1 MFVREVASQPIR
13 TVRIVNAARSPA
25 PLRLAAIVPH
35 TIVRRGMEAVFDAAP
50 EIDLVQMGV
59 VAGDLDGFEPASF
72 DVVLVLVTVQSGYDE
87 IAVLAAAGHQVVAM
101 GSPEHERH
109 TLDAGAAQFVS
120 GEVEP
125 DVLIWALVQVASGT
139 RPAPVEPSPPVIR
152 VAVVVSDPLGRELF
166 PPIFDGTRCQVVTTV
181 GEPEELRDAPD
192 FDILI
197 LGLGPMHDRARARM
211 HAALEFDRPILC
223 LATTEYRDM
232 AREAGIRGFMR
243 GAETPD
249 EIIAAVEKVN
259 AGEVFFPAERSSLA
273 SVLSP
278 REQEV
283 IEHLASGCTDREIG
297 DRLGISMR
305 TVQSHLDRIREK
317 TGRRRRAELTRLA
330 IELEISIEGD
340 GEPE

>member
-1 MFVREVASQPIR
+1 M
-13 TVRIVNAARSPA
+13 NAARSPA

-35 TIVRRGMEAVFDAAP
+35 TITRRGMEAVFDATP

-59 VAGDLDGFEPASF
+59 VAGDLDAFEPANF
-72 DVVLVLVTVQSGYDE
+72 DVVLVVVASQSGYDG
-87 IAVLAAAGHQVVAM
+87 IAVLAAAGHQVIAM
-101 GSPEHERH
+101 GSPEHERR
-109 TLDAGAAQFVS
+109 TLDAGALQFVS

-125 DVLIWALVQVASGT
+125 DALTWALVQVASGT
-139 RPAPVEPSPPVIR
+139 RPALVEPSHPVIR
-152 VAVVVSDPLGRELF
+152 IAIVVSNPLGRTLL
-166 PPIFDGTRCQVVTTV
+166 PSIFDGSHCQLVATV
-181 GEPEELRDAPD
+181 GAPEELRDAPD
-192 FDILI
+192 FDVMI
-197 LGLGPMHDRARARM
+197 LGLGPMHVRPKARM
-211 HAALEFDRPILC
+211 LAALEYGRPVLC
-223 LATTEYRDM
+223 LGTTEYADM
-232 AREAGIRGFMR
+232 AREAGILGFMR

-249 EIIAAVEKVN
+249 EVIAAVERVN
-259 AGEVFFPAERSSLA
+259 AGEVFFPAARSSLA

-283 IEHLASGCTDREIG
+283 IGHLASGCTDREIG

-330 IELEISIEGD
+330 IELEISVEGD

>member
-1 MFVREVASQPIR
+1 
-13 TVRIVNAARSPA
+13 
-25 PLRLAAIVPH
+25 
-35 TIVRRGMEAVFDAAP
+35 
-50 EIDLVQMGV
+50 
-59 VAGDLDGFEPASF
+59 
-72 DVVLVLVTVQSGYDE
+72 
-87 IAVLAAAGHQVVAM
+87 
-101 GSPEHERH
+101 
-109 TLDAGAAQFVS
+109 
-120 GEVEP
+120 
-125 DVLIWALVQVASGT
+125 
-139 RPAPVEPSPPVIR
+139 
-152 VAVVVSDPLGRELF
+152 
-166 PPIFDGTRCQVVTTV
+166 
-181 GEPEELRDAPD
+181 
-192 FDILI
+192 
-197 LGLGPMHDRARARM
+197 M